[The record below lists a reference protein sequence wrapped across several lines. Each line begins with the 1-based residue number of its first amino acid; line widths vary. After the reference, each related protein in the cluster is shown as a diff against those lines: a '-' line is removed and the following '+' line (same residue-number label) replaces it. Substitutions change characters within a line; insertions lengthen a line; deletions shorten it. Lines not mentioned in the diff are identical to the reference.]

1 MDFIEKLG
9 DAITG
14 MGRDVSQK
22 VTDVTEIAKLRM
34 DIRSK
39 EESVRKQYLEIGK
52 QYYALHKDDAEPL
65 FEEVVLIKETL
76 EKIEELKAQIAE
88 NKGKKVCPNC
98 GAPNEA
104 DASYCSKCGAKC
116 EEAYAEEPMEP
127 VEMDAE
133 PMEMKKDPIEMG
145 DGFVET
151 DAQTE
156 DVNTKTEE

>member
-1 MDFIEKLG
+1 MEFFEKLG

-22 VTDVTEIAKLRM
+22 VTDATEIAKLRM

-39 EESVRKQYLEIGK
+39 EESVRKQYLEIGR
-52 QYYALHKDDAEPL
+52 QYYELHKDDSEPL
-65 FEEVVLIKETL
+65 FEEVTLIKETL

-88 NKGKKVCPNC
+88 NKGKKICPAC
-98 GAPNEA
+98 GAANEE

-116 EEAYAEEPMEP
+116 EDVCVEEP

-133 PMEMKKDPIEMG
+133 PVEMETEPVKMGGESVEM
-145 DGFVET
+145 
-151 DAQTE
+151 DAQAEGMNTE
-156 DVNTKTEE
+156 PQD